1 MVTQSDA
8 VSPRNIIVGHA
19 NTYHDPAIAVLAEDQ
34 IYAEA
39 MERHVQC
46 KRALEMGRL
55 WYSGRALAAALAQ
68 RGIMPIENANVVSV
82 STWDE
87 KLLYKSL
94 ERAGLTRE
102 KLLDQP
108 ELALEPAIMS
118 CSLSLEELYLNQLGW
133 VLHGYPV
140 NRSHLPE
147 KSAYNL
153 FRERGI
159 STSKKTMPH
168 HLAHAATA
176 VYTSPFEECLVLV
189 VDGFGEETAT
199 SVYHFVDN
207 DFHLLSKNSPQNSL
221 GSIYTLVTRLCGFNP
236 YEGEEWKVM
245 GLAAYG
251 SKREK
256 ILRFFEELMV
266 VRGMDVE
273 FHYREDSLAVLE
285 ALVGGF
291 RMHDDPD
298 VMKAADLACNF
309 QTVFEQV
316 IVDLAKAVYET
327 GRSSNLALAG
337 GCALNSA
344 ANGKIQQMS
353 GFKRLHVPSA
363 PADDGNCL
371 GAVLYEKYCVLGEA
385 RSPAVHSPYLGSELD
400 LQHLEHILGFGKLNY
415 EHMDS
420 EQSLCTRVAQLLAD
434 GEIIGWIQGRAE
446 FGPRALGN
454 RSILADP
461 RSPDMKEQINKKV
474 KFREWFRPI
483 APSILHEFGE
493 QYFEDYQETPY
504 MERTLPFRAHGKE
517 KVPAVV
523 HEDGTGRLQTV
534 KEEWNPRF
542 YRLLRAFHAKTGV
555 PVLAN
560 TSFNVMGK
568 PIIHSVEDAV
578 TVFYTTGLDYLVIDK
593 YLISR

>member
-1 MVTQSDA
+1 MATQAA
-8 VSPRNIIVGHA
+8 VSPRKIIVGHA
-19 NTYHDPAIAVLAEDQ
+19 NTYHDPAIAVLAEGQ

-39 MERHVQC
+39 IERHTQC
-46 KRALEMGRL
+46 KRALEMSRL
-55 WYSGRALAAALAQ
+55 WYSGRALRAALEN
-68 RGIMPIENANVVSV
+68 RGIAPVENADVVSV

-87 KLLYKSL
+87 KLLSERL
-94 ERAGLTRE
+94 EEAGLTRE

-108 ELALEPAIMS
+108 ELSLEPAIMS
-118 CSLSLEELYLNQLGW
+118 CLLSLEQLYLNQLGW

-140 NRSHLPE
+140 DRSHLPD

-159 STSKKTMPH
+159 TTSMKSLPH

-176 VYTSPFEECLVLV
+176 VYTSPFDECLVLI

-199 SVYHFVDN
+199 SVYYFADN
-207 DFHLLSKNSPQNSL
+207 VFDLVCKNDPQSSL
-221 GSIYTLVTRLCGFNP
+221 GSVFTLVTRLCGFNP

-251 SKREK
+251 KKREK
-256 ILRFFEELMV
+256 IYRFFKELMV
-266 VRGMDVE
+266 VRGMEIE
-273 FHYREDSLAVLE
+273 FQYRENSLSVLE

-298 VMKAADLACNF
+298 VLKAADLACNF
-309 QTVFEQV
+309 QMVFEEV
-316 IVDLAKAVYET
+316 MVDLARAVYET
-327 GRSSNLALAG
+327 GKSSNLSLAG

-344 ANGKIQQMS
+344 ANGKILKKS
-353 GFKRLHVPSA
+353 GFRRLHVPSA
-363 PADDGNCL
+363 PADDGTCL
-371 GAVLYEKYCVLGEA
+371 GAALYEKYCVLREV
-385 RSPAVHSPYLGSELD
+385 RRPALHSPYLGSELD
-400 LQHLEHILGFGKLNY
+400 RKRLEHILGFGKLKY

-420 EQSLCTRVAQLLAD
+420 EQSLCTRVANLLAE
-434 GEIIGWIQGRAE
+434 GRIIGWIQGRAE

-461 RSPDMKEQINKKV
+461 RPPDMKDQINKKV

-483 APSILHEFGE
+483 APSILHEFGDE
-493 QYFEDYQETPY
+493 YFEDYQETPY
-504 MERTLPFRAHGKE
+504 MERTLRFRDGQKE

-523 HEDGTGRLQTV
+523 HEDDTGRLQTV

-542 YRLLRAFHAKTGV
+542 YRLLRAFYERTGV
-555 PVLAN
+555 PILAN

-568 PIIHSVEDAV
+568 PIVHSVEDAFA
-578 TVFYTTGLDYLVIDK
+578 VFYTTGMDYLVIDK
-593 YLISR
+593 YVISY

>member
-1 MVTQSDA
+1 MATPADPVDL
-8 VSPRNIIVGHA
+8 RKIIVGHA
-19 NTYHDPAIAVLAEDQ
+19 NTYHDPALAILAEGE

-46 KRALEMGRL
+46 KRAIEMGRL
-55 WYSGRALAAALAQ
+55 WYSGRALSAALEHH
-68 RGIMPIENANVVSV
+68 GIAPVENANVVSV

-87 KLLYKSL
+87 ELLCETL
-94 ERAGLTRE
+94 EEAGLSRE
-102 KLLDQP
+102 KLLEQP
-108 ELALEPAIMS
+108 ELAIEPAIMS
-118 CSLSLEELYLNQLGW
+118 CSLSLEQLFLNQLGW
-133 VLHGYPV
+133 VLHEYPV
-140 NRSHLPE
+140 NRSQLPE
-147 KSAYNL
+147 KSAFNL

-159 STSKKTMPH
+159 TMSRKSLPH

-199 SVYHFVDN
+199 SVYHFADN
-207 DFHLLSKNSPQNSL
+207 TFDLLCKNGPQDSL
-221 GSIYTLVTRLCGFNP
+221 GSVYTLVTRLCGFNP

-251 SKREK
+251 KKNEE
-256 ILRFFEELMV
+256 IYRFFEELMV
-266 VRGMDVE
+266 VRGMAVE
-273 FHYREDSLAVLE
+273 FQYREDSLARLE
-285 ALVGGF
+285 TLVGGF

-298 VMKAADLACNF
+298 IMKAADLACNF
-309 QTVFEQV
+309 QMAFEGV
-316 IVDLAKAVYET
+316 IVDLAKGVYET
-327 GRSSNLALAG
+327 GRSSHLALAG

-344 ANGKIQQMS
+344 ANGRILQNS
-353 GFKRLHVPSA
+353 GFTQLHVPSA

-385 RSPAVHSPYLGSELD
+385 RSPAVHSPYLGSQID
-400 LQHLEHILGFGKLNY
+400 LARLEHILGFGKLKY
-415 EHMDS
+415 ERMDS
-420 EQSLCTRVAQLLAD
+420 ESALCKRVADLLAD

-446 FGPRALGN
+446 FGPRSLGN

-461 RSPDMKEQINKKV
+461 RSLDMKDQINKKV
-474 KFREWFRPI
+474 KFRESFRPI
-483 APSILHEFGE
+483 APSILHEFGDE
-493 QYFEDYQETPY
+493 YFEDYQEAPY
-504 MERTLPFRAHGKE
+504 MERTLRFRDEARE

-534 KEEWNPRF
+534 KEDWNPLF
-542 YRLLRAFHAKTGV
+542 YRLLRSFYEKTGV

-568 PIIHSVEDAV
+568 PIVHSVEDAI
-578 TVFYTTGLDYLVIDK
+578 TVFSTTGMDYLVIDR
-593 YLISR
+593 YLISS